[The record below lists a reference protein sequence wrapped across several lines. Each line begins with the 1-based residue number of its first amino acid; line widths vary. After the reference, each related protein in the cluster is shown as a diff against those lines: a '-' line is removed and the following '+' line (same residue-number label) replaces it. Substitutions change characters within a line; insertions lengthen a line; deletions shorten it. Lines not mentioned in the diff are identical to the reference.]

1 MSINF
6 YSWLFHQIGDFLK
19 ARIRANA
26 SYSYV
31 FNLSMLHRQTFVL
44 CLCKCKCFSA
54 ILPKFNLLFQQF
66 FQFTPTVELIYL
78 SSYFNKPLNSLI
90 AFFKLT
96 TLAFRNPRGTTFCG
110 AARDLLL
117 QVLSII
123 SFKLTTLAFRN
134 PRGTTGAVL
143 RVTFCCSHCRFYN
156 KKKRNFLL

>member
-19 ARIRANA
+19 ARIQANA

-31 FNLSMLHRQTFVL
+31 FDLSMLHRQTFVL

-78 SSYFNKPLNSLI
+78 SPYFNKPLNSLI
-90 AFFKLT
+90 AFLKLT
-96 TLAFRNPRGTTFCG
+96 ILPYRGPNGTSF
-110 AARDLLL
+110 ARTSFDQPLSA
-117 QVLSII
+117 LSILI
-123 SFKLTTLAFRN
+123 VKLTTLAFRN

-143 RVTFCCSHCRFYN
+143 RVTFCCSHCLFS
-156 KKKRNFLL
+156 KKRGTLFF